1 MFASGPAIL
10 SALFLFQAEAQ
21 FEAGA
26 RIETR
31 AGEAP
36 SVTSSNQAVPPEQ
49 FQVMVVA
56 TPLLSLR
63 WIDGVDDLHV
73 DSATRILWRPVPLFD
88 SRPLFLETL
97 GATHIRRPSRRS
109 QLQLNIQASYG
120 EQDYTSLQQQLPNQP
135 SLPFAMTMLM
145 VDATA
150 AASWHSSRRTT
161 LTLQLGALHRRSFDT
176 QTISSGTAGTFALP
190 TQTTVTAAPGLTYAL
205 ARRSTLNAVVS
216 IVDTDSRGM
225 SLATSQTGAPSQ
237 TGELNALS
245 IQPQV
250 GIRQE
255 LTRQHQ
261 LHLAVGFAYT
271 VALHRTDTPNL
282 AWYPVPLLQ
291 IDLNSV
297 LQQTRMAVV
306 RSSIGVGTTAF
317 IDPVFGVAVSR
328 GLAQASVD
336 AQLGPWSVGARCA
349 FSTDLFGSL
358 PTIGGISP
366 DETFVTAEI
375 PVRYRTSRY
384 LISEFGARYTERAPH
399 LGAPG
404 FAWHYR
410 ELWLYLN
417 LTTFSR
423 PSSTRS

>member
-1 MFASGPAIL
+1 
-10 SALFLFQAEAQ
+10 
-21 FEAGA
+21 
-26 RIETR
+26 
-31 AGEAP
+31 
-36 SVTSSNQAVPPEQ
+36 
-49 FQVMVVA
+49 
-56 TPLLSLR
+56 
-63 WIDGVDDLHV
+63 
-73 DSATRILWRPVPLFD
+73 
-88 SRPLFLETL
+88 
-97 GATHIRRPSRRS
+97 
-109 QLQLNIQASYG
+109 
-120 EQDYTSLQQQLPNQP
+120 
-135 SLPFAMTMLM
+135 
-145 VDATA
+145 
-150 AASWHSSRRTT
+150 
-161 LTLQLGALHRRSFDT
+161 
-176 QTISSGTAGTFALP
+176 
-190 TQTTVTAAPGLTYAL
+190 
-205 ARRSTLNAVVS
+205 
-216 IVDTDSRGM
+216 
-225 SLATSQTGAPSQ
+225 
-237 TGELNALS
+237 LNALS